1 VDTREAQDARP
12 LRSGSDERSTNNLNG
27 NRDFFNVDSAKS
39 NRVLRILLWLLA
51 LDAALGT
58 IVQLFAGRSLMMRL
72 FPYAP
77 ATEVTDLLLLRQ
89 RQFGAIGVALTV
101 MLVAAARDPRGNV
114 LVVRALTLGVTV
126 AGVVELAGIWT
137 LQSGRLYP
145 ITLTVAHALTRF
157 AVAGLLMFL
166 SRRAQVSSGEGSR
179 PREVA
184 V

>member
-1 VDTREAQDARP
+1 VDP
-12 LRSGSDERSTNNLNG
+12 
-27 NRDFFNVDSAKS
+27 AKS
-39 NRVLRILLWLLA
+39 NQALRILLWLLA

-89 RQFGAIGVALTV
+89 KQSGAIGVALTV

-114 LVVRALTLGVTV
+114 LVVRAVTLGVTV
-126 AGVVELAGIWT
+126 AGVVELAGIWA

-145 ITLTVAHALTRF
+145 VTITVAHALTRF
-157 AVAGLLMFL
+157 AVAGLLMYL
-166 SRRAQVSSGEGSR
+166 SRGAQVRGGEGSR
-179 PREVA
+179 ASEVSR
-184 V
+184 

>member
-1 VDTREAQDARP
+1 MNGRTLD
-12 LRSGSDERSTNNLNG
+12 G
-27 NRDFFNVDSAKS
+27 NREFFDVDPAKS

-58 IVQLFAGRSLMMRL
+58 VVQLFAGRSLMMRL

-89 RQFGAIGVALTV
+89 KQCGAIGVALTV

-126 AGVVELAGIWT
+126 AGVAELTGIWA

-145 ITLTVAHALTRF
+145 ITMTVAHALTRF
-157 AVAGLLMFL
+157 AVAGLLMYL

-179 PREVA
+179 TRGVA